1 MATKQAR
8 QLLKE
13 EYDFE
18 LPVSFVD
25 VVFLLLIFFMCATKF
40 KQVEKRLD
48 ADLPKDEGQL
58 NVTPPKI
65 EKPDEIR
72 VKLWP
77 RESDKTK
84 CWIAVNDREN
94 IVPDF
99 AHLQQRLKQLAA
111 SMAGT
116 PVIID
121 ARREVHYRHVISAMD
136 ACKMAKIKDVK
147 FQAPAFPEGGGRIW
161 DIIRRG

>member
-1 MATKQAR
+1 LPSKEDRRLM
-8 QLLKE
+8 KE
-13 EYDFE
+13 EYTFE
-18 LPVSFVD
+18 LPVSMID

-48 ADLPKDEGQL
+48 GNLPKDEGQMAAK
-58 NVTPPKI
+58 PKEI

-77 RESDKTK
+77 READKTK

-94 IVPDF
+94 KVNDF
-99 AHLQQRLKQLAA
+99 DQLYVRLRQLKD

-121 ARREVHYRHVISAMD
+121 ARREVHYQYVISAMD
-136 ACKMAKIKDVK
+136 ACKRAKIKDVK
-147 FQAPAFPEGGGRIW
+147 FQAPAVPEGGGDDW
-161 DIIRRG
+161 WHK